1 MKEESMYAWI
11 YDSLTRSLKLVRLK
25 MPRAGQGELIIK
37 VKACGVCGSELHLF
51 RTPPIRVFLRNT
63 INNIIKP
70 ERKILGHEIS
80 GIVVESRDE
89 KFRVGDRVAVFP
101 KTPLGNIGDVLPGC
115 FAEYIAVPSSSA
127 LRIPD
132 HVSYEEAALFEP
144 LGSALHAVRKLNTL
158 LPMIKKQD
166 LGKRVLIIGAG
177 TIGLLVLNIL
187 KYMRLFDEI
196 YVVDKIPKKLEIAK
210 KLGADYTLTPIELS
224 KHINTFDVVF
234 EAVGGFAI
242 EKTLNQVIYVLKEG
256 GVIILMGAVEISP
269 KVRLGVLHVK
279 EGLLVGSYTL
289 TYHDYIDAFNLV
301 SSGEIKLA
309 QLITHR
315 FPLSDAPKAIR
326 VALSGESVKVMLI
339 GE

>member
-1 MKEESMYAWI
+1 MHAWI
-11 YDSLTRSLKLVRLK
+11 YDGLTRSLKLVRLK
-25 MPRAGQGELIIK
+25 MPRAGQGRELIIK
-37 VKACGVCGSELHLF
+37 VKACGIRGSDLHLF
-51 RTPPIRVFLRNT
+51 RTPPIRVLLRNT

-101 KTPLGNIGDVLPGC
+101 KTPLGSIGDVLPGC

-132 HVSYEEAALFEP
+132 HVSYEEAALLEP

-177 TIGLLVLNIL
+177 TIGLLVLNVL

-196 YVVDKIPKKLEIAK
+196 YIVDKIPKKLEIAK

-224 KHINTFDVVF
+224 KYINTFDVVF

-242 EKTLNQVIYVLKEG
+242 EKTLNQAILCLKEG
-256 GVIILMGAVEISP
+256 GVIILMGAVEMSP

-289 TYHDYIDAFNLV
+289 TYHDYIDAFSLV